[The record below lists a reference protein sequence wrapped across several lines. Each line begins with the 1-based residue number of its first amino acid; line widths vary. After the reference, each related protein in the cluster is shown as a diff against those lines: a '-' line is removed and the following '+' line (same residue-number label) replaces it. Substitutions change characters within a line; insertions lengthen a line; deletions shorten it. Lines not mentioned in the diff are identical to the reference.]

1 MSLGSENRKHIVHLV
16 YNLNSLILLA
26 VSYAEAICTV
36 HNIHTYNV
44 FRSKS
49 HTVHITI
56 MYTMDIISGNDI
68 NDLSSHAGCCRSFLI
83 IKCEGN

>member
-36 HNIHTYNV
+36 HNTDFKEH
-44 FRSKS
+44 SKR
-49 HTVHITI
+49 HYTIT
-56 MYTMDIISGNDI
+56 
-68 NDLSSHAGCCRSFLI
+68 
-83 IKCEGN
+83 EGQLACQCALNRWGEG